1 MMHTTRWSCRLVHFS
16 QCCVMAHRI
25 PVSADDSQ
33 DPLNR
38 MRVFQ
43 LAGELI
49 PDCFGDARLVRA
61 EPITEEIAGQLYAA
75 VCSIEANI
83 SEAYSRSSGKDRA
96 MRFEYALG
104 SVRES
109 MSWYKS
115 ATPSLARL
123 RSRIVEIAWKRCA
136 GCYSLLSQGNAAEP

>member
-1 MMHTTRWSCRLVHFS
+1 
-16 QCCVMAHRI
+16 MALRAR
-25 PVSADDSQ
+25 VSADDSQ

-43 LAGELI
+43 LAAELI
-49 PDCFGDARLVRA
+49 PDCFGDARVVRA
-61 EPITEEIAGQLYAA
+61 DPITEEIAGQLYAA

-96 MRFEYALG
+96 ARFEYALG

-115 ATPSLARL
+115 ATPVLGEGTVRDRRDRLEEIRRMLLAIIPRE
-123 RSRIVEIAWKRCA
+123 RGKTMK
-136 GCYSLLSQGNAAEP
+136 

>member
-1 MMHTTRWSCRLVHFS
+1 
-16 QCCVMAHRI
+16 MAHRI
-25 PVSADDSQ
+25 RVSADESQ
-33 DPLNR
+33 DPLGR

-49 PDCFGDARLVRA
+49 PDCYCDAKVVLA
-61 EPITEEIAGQLYAA
+61 DSITREIAGQLYAA
-75 VCSIEANI
+75 VCSIEANV

-96 MRFEYALG
+96 ARFEYALG

-115 ATPSLARL
+115 SKPVLGDATVADRRDRLEEMRRLLLAIIPRE
-123 RSRIVEIAWKRCA
+123 RGKKMK
-136 GCYSLLSQGNAAEP
+136 

>member
-1 MMHTTRWSCRLVHFS
+1 
-16 QCCVMAHRI
+16 MAHRI

-115 ATPSLARL
+115 ATPILGETTVKDRRDRLEEMRRMLLAIIPRE
-123 RSRIVEIAWKRCA
+123 RGRTME
-136 GCYSLLSQGNAAEP
+136 

>member
-1 MMHTTRWSCRLVHFS
+1 MVMSRLGLFPLFG
-16 QCCVMAHRI
+16 MAHRA
-25 PVSADDSQ
+25 PVSIADSQ

-38 MRVFQ
+38 VRVFQ
-43 LAGELI
+43 LAGDLI
-49 PDCFGDARLVRA
+49 PDCFGDAKAVRA
-61 EPITEEIAGQLYAA
+61 DPITAELAGQLYEA

-96 MRFEYALG
+96 LRFEYALG

-115 ATPSLARL
+115 AMPVLGETTVQDRRDRLEEMRRILLAIIPRE
-123 RSRIVEIAWKRCA
+123 RGKTMK
-136 GCYSLLSQGNAAEP
+136 

>member
-1 MMHTTRWSCRLVHFS
+1 
-16 QCCVMAHRI
+16 MAHLTS
-25 PVSADDSQ
+25 VSADDSQ

-38 MRVFQ
+38 MRVYQ
-43 LAGELI
+43 LARELI
-49 PDCFGDARLVRA
+49 PDCFGDAQLVRA
-61 EPITEEIAGQLYAA
+61 EPITEQIAGQLYAA

-83 SEAYSRSSGKDRA
+83 SEAYSRGSGKDRA

-115 ATPSLARL
+115 ATPVLGETAVKDRRDRLEEMRRMLLAIIPRE
-123 RSRIVEIAWKRCA
+123 RGKTMK
-136 GCYSLLSQGNAAEP
+136 

>member
-1 MMHTTRWSCRLVHFS
+1 
-16 QCCVMAHRI
+16 MAHRL

-33 DPLNR
+33 DPLCR

-43 LAGELI
+43 LAGGLV
-49 PDCFGDARLVRA
+49 PDCFRDARLVRA

-109 MSWYKS
+109 MSWYNSVRPILGDTTVKDRRDRLEEMRRIL
-115 ATPSLARL
+115 LAIIPRE
-123 RSRIVEIAWKRCA
+123 RGKTMK
-136 GCYSLLSQGNAAEP
+136 